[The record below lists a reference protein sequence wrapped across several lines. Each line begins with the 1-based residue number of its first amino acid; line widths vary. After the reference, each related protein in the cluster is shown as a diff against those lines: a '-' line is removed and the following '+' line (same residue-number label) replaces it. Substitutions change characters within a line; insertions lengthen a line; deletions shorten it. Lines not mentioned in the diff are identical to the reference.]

1 LLGGQASFAR
11 LSATF
16 TSGTRQ
22 AGPLALERFQNK
34 GLVGLDDPGEL
45 DGLVERR
52 RRKKSVAPAE
62 CGGDGDAT
70 TFRRLDQAF
79 AGDQGLRLRLPTF
92 FHAQTSQGGS
102 GQRVETAVTIAAAV
116 ALETAGVPPPLQ
128 PLTTAVRATREIHL
142 ALSRRRQR
150 NWLRR
155 RAGRHCVG
163 GHVLGPREPK
173 V

>member
-1 LLGGQASFAR
+1 MLGGQASFAR

-45 DGLVERR
+45 MGLSSAGAERNR
-52 RRKKSVAPAE
+52 WRQRNAVVTATPQRSAALIKLSPVIRPASAPPNVLSCADE
-62 CGGDGDAT
+62 P
-70 TFRRLDQAF
+70 R
-79 AGDQGLRLRLPTF
+79 
-92 FHAQTSQGGS
+92 GS